1 MIREAMVA
9 RKPGHQGER
18 AISRKT
24 IARGMPGDSGV
35 TVVTNACAF
44 YTAHAAAGAPSARHS
59 LRPLMSEGGI
69 FQEKLARKRRDRE
82 IVPVNDAA
90 LPRRAWRERVQS
102 PSRINPLL
110 TINRA
115 KIAQ

>member
-1 MIREAMVA
+1 
-9 RKPGHQGER
+9 
-18 AISRKT
+18 
-24 IARGMPGDSGV
+24 
-35 TVVTNACAF
+35 
-44 YTAHAAAGAPSARHS
+44 
-59 LRPLMSEGGI
+59 MSEGGI